1 MGVVEVGEE
10 SQKTQISSYKI
21 NRSRGHD
28 AEHGTIVNNT
38 VKHTL
43 ASLWVSW

>member
-21 NRSRGHD
+21 NRSWGYD